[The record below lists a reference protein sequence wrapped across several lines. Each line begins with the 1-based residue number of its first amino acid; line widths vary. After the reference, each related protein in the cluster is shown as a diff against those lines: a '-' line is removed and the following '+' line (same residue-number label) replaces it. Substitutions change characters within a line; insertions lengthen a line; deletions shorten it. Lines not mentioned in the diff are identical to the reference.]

1 MRRYRELLPPDV
13 QDAATLGEGE
23 TPLLHCERYGRRIG
37 IERLFLKDESQ
48 NPSGSFKDR
57 LAFAAIAMAPRF
69 GARAVGVSSTGNAGA
84 AAAAYAARA
93 GLPCIVLTVQG
104 AASAIVTQM
113 QAYGAMVVATRT
125 KADRWKL
132 LQTGVAEWG
141 WYPTS
146 PYFGPPV
153 GSNPYGVDGYKTL
166 AYEVCEQMDW
176 EPPDWCVLPVAYG
189 DALFG
194 MWKGFDELARLGLI
208 RKQPRM
214 VAAEMAGCLAAALAS
229 GEDAIP
235 EIAAPSPYVAG
246 SISVNQSTYQALHA
260 LRASGGTARV
270 ARNDELLGLQRD
282 LGRGRRHLRRALL
295 PGRPCRGG
303 TPVRRRAHR
312 PERHGGGRQHRQ
324 RPQGHRRH
332 RRGRTGGPHRGRR
345 HHPIPGDPARCLRL
359 SCRHVTAGTPNPSFP
374 RNRLCQNSA
383 WVRNGAD
390 APYRHSRESLPSTPI
405 GGGNPGVLEGRYSG
419 VSPLHPS
426 WIPAFQGV
434 SKCPLSLWERVG
446 VREPR
451 GKQAGVNGNEW
462 ER

>member
-1 MRRYRELLPPDV
+1 MSHLTGLVCIRCGSSFGIEPRFDGCPECRREAPANLTPRYDLDAVGRALSVESLHGRPPGMRRYRELLPPDV
-13 QDAATLGEGE
+13 QNAATLGEGD

-84 AAAAYAARA
+84 AAAAYTARA

-104 AASAIVTQM
+104 AASAIITQM

-270 ARNDELLGLQRD
+270 ARNDELLALQRNLAAD
-282 LGRGRRHLRRALL
+282 EGIYAEPSSLAALAAV
-295 PGRPCRGG
+295 G
-303 TPVRRRAHR
+303 
-312 PERHGGGRQHRQ
+312 
-324 RPQGHRRH
+324 
-332 RRGRTGGPHRGRR
+332 
-345 HHPIPGDPARCLRL
+345 
-359 SCRHVTAGTPNPSFP
+359 
-374 RNRLCQNSA
+374 RLC
-383 WVRNGAD
+383 
-390 APYRHSRESLPSTPI
+390 E
-405 GGGNPGVLEGRYSG
+405 EGRIGPRDTVVVVNTASG
-419 VSPLHPS
+419 LKDTGATAAATPE
-426 WIPAFQGV
+426 IPTVDGDTTQFLETLRDAYGY
-434 SKCPLSLWERVG
+434 RVDT
-446 VREPR
+446 
-451 GKQAGVNGNEW
+451 
-462 ER
+462 

>member
-1 MRRYRELLPPDV
+1 MSHLIGLACIRCGASFGIEPRFDGCPECRAQAPANLTPRYDLDAVAQTLSAESLGDRPSDMRRYRELLPPDV
-13 QDAATLGEGE
+13 QDAATLGEGG
-23 TPLLHCERYGRRIG
+23 TPLLHCGRYGQRLG
-37 IERLFLKDESQ
+37 LERLFLKDESR

-57 LAFAAIAMAPRF
+57 LAFTALAMAGRF
-69 GARAVGVSSTGNAGA
+69 GAKAVGVSSTGNAGA

-166 AYEVCEQMDW
+166 AYEVCEQMEW

-189 DALFG
+189 DAFFG
-194 MWKGFDELARLGLI
+194 MWKGFEELAALGLI
-208 RKQPRM
+208 ARKPRM
-214 VAAEMAGCLAAALAS
+214 VAAEMAGCLSAALAS
-229 GEDAIP
+229 GDDAIP

-282 LGRGRRHLRRALL
+282 LAADEGIYAEPSSLAALAALHRLCDEGR
-295 PGRPCRGG
+295 
-303 TPVRRRAHR
+303 
-312 PERHGGGRQHRQ
+312 
-324 RPQGHRRH
+324 
-332 RRGRTGGPHRGRR
+332 
-345 HHPIPGDPARCLRL
+345 I
-359 SCRHVTAGTPNPSFP
+359 TPNDTVMLLNTASGLKDTAATAEAAPEIPTVDGDTARF
-374 RNRLCQNSA
+374 LETLK
-383 WVRNGAD
+383 GAYGYD
-390 APYRHSRESLPSTPI
+390 A
-405 GGGNPGVLEGRYSG
+405 GDM
-419 VSPLHPS
+419 
-426 WIPAFQGV
+426 
-434 SKCPLSLWERVG
+434 
-446 VREPR
+446 
-451 GKQAGVNGNEW
+451 KQP
-462 ER
+462 

>member
-1 MRRYRELLPPDV
+1 MSHLTGLSCIRCNASFGIEPRFDGCPECRREAPANLTPRYDIDAAAGGFSVESLRDRPPGMRRYRELLPPDIR
-13 QDAATLGEGE
+13 DAATLGEGE
-23 TPLLHCERYGRRIG
+23 TPLLHCERYGGRLG
-37 IERLFLKDESQ
+37 LERLFLKDESQ

-57 LAFAAIAMAPRF
+57 LAFAAMAMAKRF
-69 GARAVGVSSTGNAGA
+69 EARAVGVSSTGNAGA

-176 EPPDWCVLPVAYG
+176 EAPDWCVLPVAYG

-194 MWKGFDELARLGLI
+194 MWKGFGELARLGVI
-208 RKQPRM
+208 RKRPRM

-235 EIAAPSPYVAG
+235 EIPAPTPYVAG

-260 LRASGGTARV
+260 LRASGGPAV
-270 ARNDELLGLQRD
+270 LARNDELLGLQRD
-282 LGRGRRHLRRALL
+282 LAADEGVYAEPSSLAALAAV
-295 PGRPCRGG
+295 G
-303 TPVRRRAHR
+303 
-312 PERHGGGRQHRQ
+312 
-324 RPQGHRRH
+324 
-332 RRGRTGGPHRGRR
+332 
-345 HHPIPGDPARCLRL
+345 
-359 SCRHVTAGTPNPSFP
+359 
-374 RNRLCQNSA
+374 RLCQEG
-383 WVRNGAD
+383 R
-390 APYRHSRESLPSTPI
+390 I
-405 GGGNPGVLEGRYSG
+405 GGSDTVVVVNTASG
-419 VSPLHPS
+419 LKDTAATAGAAPE
-426 WIPAFQGV
+426 IPIVDGHTAQFLATLRDAYGYRA
-434 SKCPLSLWERVG
+434 ET
-446 VREPR
+446 
-451 GKQAGVNGNEW
+451 
-462 ER
+462 

>member
-1 MRRYRELLPPDV
+1 MSHLIGLACIRCNASFGIEPRFDGCPECRRQAPSNLTPRYDLDAVAGELFIESLRDRPPGMRRYRELLPPDIR
-13 QDAATLGEGE
+13 DAATLGEGE
-23 TPLLHCERYGRRIG
+23 TPLLHCERYGGRLG
-37 IERLFLKDESQ
+37 LERLFLKDESQ

-57 LAFAAIAMAPRF
+57 LAFAAMAMAKRF
-69 GARAVGVSSTGNAGA
+69 DARAVGVSSTGNAGA

-176 EPPDWCVLPVAYG
+176 EAPDWCVLPVAYG

-194 MWKGFDELARLGLI
+194 MWKGFGELARLGVV
-208 RKQPRM
+208 RKRPRM

-229 GEDAIP
+229 GEDALP
-235 EIAAPSPYVAG
+235 EVPAPTPYVAG

-260 LRASGGTARV
+260 LRASGGTAV
-270 ARNDELLGLQRD
+270 SARNDELLSLQRD
-282 LGRGRRHLRRALL
+282 LAANEGIYAEPSSLAALAAVGRLCKEGQI
-295 PGRPCRGG
+295 GG
-303 TPVRRRAHR
+303 SDTVVVVNTAS
-312 PERHGGGRQHRQ
+312 GLKD
-324 RPQGHRRH
+324 
-332 RRGRTGGPHRGRR
+332 T
-345 HHPIPGDPARCLRL
+345 AA
-359 SCRHVTAGTPNPSFP
+359 TAGAAPEIPTVDGDISQFLATLRDAYGYRAKADRPS
-374 RNRLCQNSA
+374 
-383 WVRNGAD
+383 
-390 APYRHSRESLPSTPI
+390 
-405 GGGNPGVLEGRYSG
+405 
-419 VSPLHPS
+419 
-426 WIPAFQGV
+426 
-434 SKCPLSLWERVG
+434 
-446 VREPR
+446 
-451 GKQAGVNGNEW
+451 
-462 ER
+462 

>member
-1 MRRYRELLPPDV
+1 MSHLTGLACIRCVASFGIEPRFDGCPECRAKTPANLTPRYDLDAAAQTLSVESLHGRPPGMRRYRELLPPDV

-104 AASAIVTQM
+104 AASAIITQM

-166 AYEVCEQMDW
+166 AYEICEQLDW
-176 EPPDWCVLPVAYG
+176 EAPDWCVLPVAYG

-194 MWKGFDELARLGLI
+194 MWKGFDELARLGFI

-282 LGRGRRHLRRALL
+282 LAADEGIYAEPSSLAALAA
-295 PGRPCRGG
+295 
-303 TPVRRRAHR
+303 VA
-312 PERHGGGRQHRQ
+312 
-324 RPQGHRRH
+324 
-332 RRGRTGGPHRGRR
+332 
-345 HHPIPGDPARCLRL
+345 
-359 SCRHVTAGTPNPSFP
+359 
-374 RNRLCQNSA
+374 RLC
-383 WVRNGAD
+383 
-390 APYRHSRESLPSTPI
+390 E
-405 GGGNPGVLEGRYSG
+405 EGRIGRSDTVVVVNTASG
-419 VSPLHPS
+419 LKDTAATAAAAPE
-426 WIPAFQGV
+426 IPIVDGDTTQFLETLRDAYGY
-434 SKCPLSLWERVG
+434 RVDT
-446 VREPR
+446 
-451 GKQAGVNGNEW
+451 
-462 ER
+462 

>member
-1 MRRYRELLPPDV
+1 MSHLIGLACIRCGASFGIEPRFDGCPECRAQAPANLTPRYDIDAAARTLSAESLGDRPTDMRRYRELLPPDV
-13 QDAATLGEGE
+13 QDAATLGEGG
-23 TPLLHCERYGRRIG
+23 TPLLHCGRYGRRLG
-37 IERLFLKDESQ
+37 LERLFLKDESQ

-57 LAFAAIAMAPRF
+57 LAFTALAMAGRF

-176 EPPDWCVLPVAYG
+176 EAPDWCVLPVAYG

-194 MWKGFDELARLGLI
+194 MWKGFEELSALGLI
-208 RKQPRM
+208 RKTPRM
-214 VAAEMAGCLAAALAS
+214 AAAEMAGCLSAALAS
-229 GEDAIP
+229 GDDAIP

-282 LGRGRRHLRRALL
+282 LAADEGVYAEPSSLAALAALHRLCEEGR
-295 PGRPCRGG
+295 
-303 TPVRRRAHR
+303 
-312 PERHGGGRQHRQ
+312 
-324 RPQGHRRH
+324 
-332 RRGRTGGPHRGRR
+332 
-345 HHPIPGDPARCLRL
+345 IARSDTVMVLN
-359 SCRHVTAGTPNPSFP
+359 TAGGLKDTAATAAAAPGIPT
-374 RNRLCQNSA
+374 
-383 WVRNGAD
+383 VDGGAARFLNTLKD
-390 APYRHSRESLPSTPI
+390 AY
-405 GGGNPGVLEGRYSG
+405 GYD
-419 VSPLHPS
+419 
-426 WIPAFQGV
+426 
-434 SKCPLSLWERVG
+434 
-446 VREPR
+446 
-451 GKQAGVNGNEW
+451 AGI
-462 ER
+462 

>member
-1 MRRYRELLPPDV
+1 MSHLTGLACIRCGASFGIEPRFDGCPECRREAPANLTPRYDLDAVARELFVESLRDRPPGMRRYCELLPPDI
-13 QDAATLGEGE
+13 QNAATLGEGE
-23 TPLLHCERYGRRIG
+23 TPLLHCERYGRRLG
-37 IERLFLKDESQ
+37 LERLFLKDESQ

-57 LAFAAIAMAPRF
+57 LAFTALAMAERF
-69 GARAVGVSSTGNAGA
+69 GAQAVGVSSTGNAGA

-146 PYFGPPV
+146 AYFGPPV

-166 AYEVCEQMDW
+166 AYEVCEQMSWD
-176 EPPDWCVLPVAYG
+176 PPDWCVLPVAYG

-229 GEDAIP
+229 GEDAVP
-235 EIAAPSPYVAG
+235 EIAAPGPYVAG

-260 LRASGGTARV
+260 LRASDGTARV
-270 ARNDELLGLQRD
+270 ARNDELLALQRD
-282 LGRGRRHLRRALL
+282 LAADEGIYAEPSSLAALAAVGRLCEEGRI
-295 PGRPCRGG
+295 G
-303 TPVRRRAHR
+303 
-312 PERHGGGRQHRQ
+312 
-324 RPQGHRRH
+324 
-332 RRGRTGGPHRGRR
+332 
-345 HHPIPGDPARCLRL
+345 PGDTVVVVNTASGLKDTAATAAAASEIPTVDGDTGQFLETL
-359 SCRHVTAGTPNPSFP
+359 SNAYG
-374 RNRLCQNSA
+374 
-383 WVRNGAD
+383 
-390 APYRHSRESLPSTPI
+390 YRVDT
-405 GGGNPGVLEGRYSG
+405 
-419 VSPLHPS
+419 
-426 WIPAFQGV
+426 
-434 SKCPLSLWERVG
+434 
-446 VREPR
+446 
-451 GKQAGVNGNEW
+451 
-462 ER
+462 

>member
-1 MRRYRELLPPDV
+1 MSHLIGLACIRCGASFGIEARFDGCPECRREAPANLTPRYDLDAVAKDLSMESLHGRPPGMRRYHELLPPDV
-13 QDAATLGEGE
+13 QDAATLGEGD

-84 AAAAYAARA
+84 AAAAYTARA

-104 AASAIVTQM
+104 AASAIITQM

-282 LGRGRRHLRRALL
+282 LAADEGIYAEPSSLAALAA
-295 PGRPCRGG
+295 
-303 TPVRRRAHR
+303 VA
-312 PERHGGGRQHRQ
+312 
-324 RPQGHRRH
+324 
-332 RRGRTGGPHRGRR
+332 
-345 HHPIPGDPARCLRL
+345 
-359 SCRHVTAGTPNPSFP
+359 
-374 RNRLCQNSA
+374 RLC
-383 WVRNGAD
+383 
-390 APYRHSRESLPSTPI
+390 E
-405 GGGNPGVLEGRYSG
+405 EGRIGRSDTVVVVNTASG
-419 VSPLHPS
+419 LKDTAATAAAARAVPTVDGDTTQFLETLRD
-426 WIPAFQGV
+426 AYGY
-434 SKCPLSLWERVG
+434 RVDT
-446 VREPR
+446 
-451 GKQAGVNGNEW
+451 
-462 ER
+462 

>member
-1 MRRYRELLPPDV
+1 MSQVTGLACIRCGASFGIERRFDGCPECRREAPSNLTPRYDLDAAARELSVESLRNRPTGMRRYRELLLPDI
-13 QDAATLGEGE
+13 QDAATLGEGD
-23 TPLLHCERYGRRIG
+23 TPLLHCARYGRRLG
-37 IERLFLKDESQ
+37 LDRLYLKDESQ

-57 LAFAAIAMAPRF
+57 LAFTALAMARRF
-69 GARAVGVSSTGNAGA
+69 DAKAIGVSSTGNAGA

-166 AYEVCEQMDW
+166 AYEVCEQMSWD
-176 EPPDWCVLPVAYG
+176 PPDWCVLPVAYG

-208 RKQPRM
+208 TKRPRM
-214 VAAEMAGCLAAALAS
+214 VAAEMAGCLTAALAS

-235 EIAAPSPYVAG
+235 EMAAPSPYVAG

-260 LRASGGTARV
+260 LRASDGAARV

-282 LGRGRRHLRRALL
+282 LAADEGIYAEPSSLAALAAVGRLCEEGRISRNDTVVVVNTASGLKDTA
-295 PGRPCRGG
+295 
-303 TPVRRRAHR
+303 A
-312 PERHGGGRQHRQ
+312 
-324 RPQGHRRH
+324 
-332 RRGRTGGPHRGRR
+332 
-345 HHPIPGDPARCLRL
+345 
-359 SCRHVTAGTPNPSFP
+359 TAGAAPEIPT
-374 RNRLCQNSA
+374 
-383 WVRNGAD
+383 VDDGD
-390 APYRHSRESLPSTPI
+390 AARFLEILKNAHGYRVE
-405 GGGNPGVLEGRYSG
+405 
-419 VSPLHPS
+419 
-426 WIPAFQGV
+426 A
-434 SKCPLSLWERVG
+434 
-446 VREPR
+446 
-451 GKQAGVNGNEW
+451 
-462 ER
+462 

>member
-1 MRRYRELLPPDV
+1 MSHLIGLACIRCNASFGIEPRFDGCPECRRQAPSNLTPRYDLDAVAGELFIESLRDRPPGMRRYRELLPPDIR
-13 QDAATLGEGE
+13 DAATLGEGE
-23 TPLLHCERYGRRIG
+23 TPLLHCERYGGRLG
-37 IERLFLKDESQ
+37 LERLFLKDESQ

-57 LAFAAIAMAPRF
+57 LAFAAMAMAKRF
-69 GARAVGVSSTGNAGA
+69 DARAVGVSSTGNAGA

-176 EPPDWCVLPVAYG
+176 EAPDWCVLPVAYG

-194 MWKGFDELARLGLI
+194 MWKGFGEVARLGVV
-208 RKQPRM
+208 RKRPRM

-229 GEDAIP
+229 GEDALP
-235 EIAAPSPYVAG
+235 EVPAPTPYVAG

-260 LRASGGTARV
+260 LRASGGTAV
-270 ARNDELLGLQRD
+270 SARNDELLSLQRD
-282 LGRGRRHLRRALL
+282 LAANEGIYAEPSSLAALAAVGRLCKEGQI
-295 PGRPCRGG
+295 GG
-303 TPVRRRAHR
+303 SDTVVVVNTAS
-312 PERHGGGRQHRQ
+312 GLKD
-324 RPQGHRRH
+324 
-332 RRGRTGGPHRGRR
+332 T
-345 HHPIPGDPARCLRL
+345 AA
-359 SCRHVTAGTPNPSFP
+359 TAGAAPEIPTVDGDISQFLATLRDAYGYRAKADRPS
-374 RNRLCQNSA
+374 
-383 WVRNGAD
+383 
-390 APYRHSRESLPSTPI
+390 
-405 GGGNPGVLEGRYSG
+405 
-419 VSPLHPS
+419 
-426 WIPAFQGV
+426 
-434 SKCPLSLWERVG
+434 
-446 VREPR
+446 
-451 GKQAGVNGNEW
+451 
-462 ER
+462 

>member
-1 MRRYRELLPPDV
+1 MSHLIGLACIRCNASFGIEPRFDGCPECRRQAPSNLTPRYDLDAVAGELFIESLRDRPPGMRRYRELLPPDIR
-13 QDAATLGEGE
+13 DAATLGEGE
-23 TPLLHCERYGRRIG
+23 TPLLHCERYGGRLG
-37 IERLFLKDESQ
+37 LERLFLKDESQ

-57 LAFAAIAMAPRF
+57 LAFAAMAMAKRF
-69 GARAVGVSSTGNAGA
+69 DARAVGVSSTGNAGA

-176 EPPDWCVLPVAYG
+176 EAPDWCVLPVAYG

-194 MWKGFDELARLGLI
+194 MWKGFGELARLGVI
-208 RKQPRM
+208 RKRPRM

-229 GEDAIP
+229 GEDALP
-235 EIAAPSPYVAG
+235 EVPAPTPYVAG

-260 LRASGGTARV
+260 LRASGGTAV
-270 ARNDELLGLQRD
+270 SARNDELLSLQRD
-282 LGRGRRHLRRALL
+282 LAANEGIYAEPSSLAALAAVGRLCKEGQI
-295 PGRPCRGG
+295 GG
-303 TPVRRRAHR
+303 SDTVVVVNTAS
-312 PERHGGGRQHRQ
+312 GLKD
-324 RPQGHRRH
+324 
-332 RRGRTGGPHRGRR
+332 T
-345 HHPIPGDPARCLRL
+345 AA
-359 SCRHVTAGTPNPSFP
+359 TAGAAPEIPTVDGDIAQFLATLRDAYGYRAKADRPS
-374 RNRLCQNSA
+374 
-383 WVRNGAD
+383 
-390 APYRHSRESLPSTPI
+390 
-405 GGGNPGVLEGRYSG
+405 
-419 VSPLHPS
+419 
-426 WIPAFQGV
+426 
-434 SKCPLSLWERVG
+434 
-446 VREPR
+446 
-451 GKQAGVNGNEW
+451 
-462 ER
+462 

>member
-1 MRRYRELLPPDV
+1 MVSVTSGARSKRNPNMSHLTGLSCIRCGASFGIEPRFDGCPQCRTQAPANLTPRYNLDDAARTLSTKSLGDRPAGMTRYRELLPPDV
-13 QDAATLGEGE
+13 QDAPTLGEGE
-23 TPLLHCERYGRRIG
+23 TPLLRCQRYGRRLG
-37 IERLFLKDESQ
+37 LDRLYLKDESQ

-57 LAFAAIAMAPRF
+57 LAFTALAMAGRF
-69 GARAVGVSSTGNAGA
+69 GAKAVGVSSTGNAGA
-84 AAAAYAARA
+84 AAATYAARA

-166 AYEVCEQMDW
+166 AYEVCEQMEW
-176 EPPDWCVLPVAYG
+176 EAPDWCVLPVAYG

-194 MWKGFDELARLGLI
+194 MWKGFDELAKLGHI

-214 VAAEMAGCLAAALAS
+214 VAAEMAGCLTAALAS

-260 LRASGGTARV
+260 LRASGGV
-270 ARNDELLGLQRD
+270 ACVAKNDELLGLQRD
-282 LGRGRRHLRRALL
+282 LAADEGIYAEPSSLAALAAVGHL
-295 PGRPCRGG
+295 CK
-303 TPVRRRAHR
+303 
-312 PERHGGGRQHRQ
+312 GGRIGPSDTVVVVNTASGLKDTAATAAAAPEIPTVDGDTAEFLETLKDAYGY
-324 RPQGHRRH
+324 RPK
-332 RRGRTGGPHRGRR
+332 
-345 HHPIPGDPARCLRL
+345 A
-359 SCRHVTAGTPNPSFP
+359 
-374 RNRLCQNSA
+374 
-383 WVRNGAD
+383 
-390 APYRHSRESLPSTPI
+390 
-405 GGGNPGVLEGRYSG
+405 
-419 VSPLHPS
+419 
-426 WIPAFQGV
+426 
-434 SKCPLSLWERVG
+434 
-446 VREPR
+446 
-451 GKQAGVNGNEW
+451 
-462 ER
+462 

>member
-1 MRRYRELLPPDV
+1 M
-13 QDAATLGEGE
+13 
-23 TPLLHCERYGRRIG
+23 
-37 IERLFLKDESQ
+37 
-48 NPSGSFKDR
+48 
-57 LAFAAIAMAPRF
+57 
-69 GARAVGVSSTGNAGA
+69 GVSSTGNAGA

-194 MWKGFDELARLGLI
+194 MWKGFDEFARLGLI

-214 VAAEMAGCLAAALAS
+214 VAAEMAGCLTAALAS
-229 GEDAIP
+229 SEDAIP

-260 LRASGGTARV
+260 LRASHGTAQV
-270 ARNDELLGLQRD
+270 VRNDELLGLQRD
-282 LGRGRRHLRRALL
+282 LAADEGIYAEPSSLAALAAVGRLCEEGRI
-295 PGRPCRGG
+295 GRNDKVVVVNTASGLKDTGATAAAAPEIPTVDGG
-303 TPVRRRAHR
+303 TT
-312 PERHGGGRQHRQ
+312 QFLQ
-324 RPQGHRRH
+324 
-332 RRGRTGGPHRGRR
+332 T
-345 HHPIPGDPARCLRL
+345 LRDAYGY
-359 SCRHVTAGTPNPSFP
+359 HVDT
-374 RNRLCQNSA
+374 
-383 WVRNGAD
+383 
-390 APYRHSRESLPSTPI
+390 
-405 GGGNPGVLEGRYSG
+405 
-419 VSPLHPS
+419 
-426 WIPAFQGV
+426 
-434 SKCPLSLWERVG
+434 
-446 VREPR
+446 
-451 GKQAGVNGNEW
+451 
-462 ER
+462 

>member
-1 MRRYRELLPPDV
+1 MSHLTGLVCIRCGSSFGIEPRFDGCPECRREAPANLTPRYDLDAVGRALSVESLHGRPPGMRRYRELLPPDV
-13 QDAATLGEGE
+13 QNAATLGEGD
-23 TPLLHCERYGRRIG
+23 TPLLRCERYGRRIG

-104 AASAIVTQM
+104 AASAIITQM

-176 EPPDWCVLPVAYG
+176 EAPDWCVLPVAYG

-282 LGRGRRHLRRALL
+282 LAADEGVYAEPSSLAALAAVARLCEEGRIGRRDTVVVVNTASGLKDTAATATAARAVPTVDGDIGQFLETLR
-295 PGRPCRGG
+295 
-303 TPVRRRAHR
+303 
-312 PERHGGGRQHRQ
+312 
-324 RPQGHRRH
+324 
-332 RRGRTGGPHRGRR
+332 
-345 HHPIPGDPARCLRL
+345 
-359 SCRHVTAGTPNPSFP
+359 
-374 RNRLCQNSA
+374 
-383 WVRNGAD
+383 D
-390 APYRHSRESLPSTPI
+390 AYGYRVDT
-405 GGGNPGVLEGRYSG
+405 
-419 VSPLHPS
+419 
-426 WIPAFQGV
+426 
-434 SKCPLSLWERVG
+434 
-446 VREPR
+446 
-451 GKQAGVNGNEW
+451 
-462 ER
+462 

>member
-1 MRRYRELLPPDV
+1 MSHLTGLACIRCDASFGIEPRFDGCPECRREAPTNLTPRYDLDAVAQELSMDSLRDRPPGMRRYRELLPPDV

-23 TPLLHCERYGRRIG
+23 TPLLHCERYGH
-37 IERLFLKDESQ
+37 RLGLDRLYLKDESQ

-57 LAFAAIAMAPRF
+57 LAFTALAMARRF
-69 GARAVGVSSTGNAGA
+69 GAKAVGVSSTGNAGA

-194 MWKGFDELARLGLI
+194 MWKGFDELASLGLI
-208 RKQPRM
+208 RQPPRM
-214 VAAEMAGCLAAALAS
+214 VAAEMAGCLTAALAS
-229 GEDAIP
+229 GQDAIP
-235 EIAAPSPYVAG
+235 EITAPSPFVAG

-260 LRASGGTARV
+260 LRASDGAARGGAKRRASRTAT
-270 ARNDELLGLQRD
+270 GF
-282 LGRGRRHLRRALL
+282 GCGRRHLRRALL

-303 TPVRRRAHR
+303 PPVRRRPHQ
-312 PERHGGGRQHRQ
+312 PERHGSGRQHRQ
-324 RPQGHRRH
+324 RPQGHHRH
-332 RRGRTGGPHRGRR
+332 RGSRT
-345 HHPIPGDPARCLRL
+345 
-359 SCRHVTAGTPNPSFP
+359 
-374 RNRLCQNSA
+374 
-383 WVRNGAD
+383 
-390 APYRHSRESLPSTPI
+390 
-405 GGGNPGVLEGRYSG
+405 
-419 VSPLHPS
+419 
-426 WIPAFQGV
+426 
-434 SKCPLSLWERVG
+434 
-446 VREPR
+446 
-451 GKQAGVNGNEW
+451 
-462 ER
+462 

>member
-1 MRRYRELLPPDV
+1 MSHLTGLVCIRCRASFGIEPRFDGCPECRREAPANLTPRYDLDAAARELSVESLRERPTGMRRYRELLPPDL

-23 TPLLHCERYGRRIG
+23 TPLLHCERYGRRLG
-37 IERLFLKDESQ
+37 LGRLYLKDESR

-57 LAFAAIAMAPRF
+57 LAFTAMAMAKRF

-176 EPPDWCVLPVAYG
+176 EAPDWCVLPVAYG

-194 MWKGFDELARLGLI
+194 MWKGFEELAVLGLI
-208 RKQPRM
+208 AGKPRM
-214 VAAEMAGCLAAALAS
+214 VAAEMAGCLGAALAS

-235 EIAAPSPYVAG
+235 EIPAPTPYVAG

-260 LRASGGTARV
+260 LRASNGTAV
-270 ARNDELLGLQRD
+270 LARNDELLDLQRELAAD
-282 LGRGRRHLRRALL
+282 EGLYAEPSSLAALAA
-295 PGRPCRGG
+295 
-303 TPVRRRAHR
+303 VRRLCDEKRIGPRDTVVVVNTASGLKDTGATASAA
-312 PERHGGGRQHRQ
+312 PE
-324 RPQGHRRH
+324 
-332 RRGRTGGPHRGRR
+332 
-345 HHPIPGDPARCLRL
+345 IPTVDGDTARFLKTLR
-359 SCRHVTAGTPNPSFP
+359 
-374 RNRLCQNSA
+374 
-383 WVRNGAD
+383 D
-390 APYRHSRESLPSTPI
+390 AYGYRVE
-405 GGGNPGVLEGRYSG
+405 
-419 VSPLHPS
+419 
-426 WIPAFQGV
+426 A
-434 SKCPLSLWERVG
+434 
-446 VREPR
+446 
-451 GKQAGVNGNEW
+451 
-462 ER
+462 

>member
-1 MRRYRELLPPDV
+1 MSHLTGLACIRCGASFGIEPRFDGCPECGREAPANLTPRYDLDAVAADFSVDSLRDRPPGMRRYHELLPPDV
-13 QDAATLGEGE
+13 QDAPTLGEGE
-23 TPLLHCERYGRRIG
+23 TPLLHCERYGRRVG
-37 IERLFLKDESQ
+37 LERLFLKDESQ

-57 LAFAAIAMAPRF
+57 LAFAAMAMAKRF
-69 GARAVGVSSTGNAGA
+69 DAKAVGVSSTGNAGA
-84 AAAAYAARA
+84 AAASYAARA

-194 MWKGFDELARLGLI
+194 MWKGFGELARLGVI
-208 RKQPRM
+208 RKRPRM

-235 EIAAPSPYVAG
+235 EIPAPAPYVAG

-260 LRASGGTARV
+260 LRASDGTAV
-270 ARNDELLGLQRD
+270 LASNDELLGLQRD
-282 LGRGRRHLRRALL
+282 LAADEGIYAEPSSLAALAAAGRLCEERRIASTDTVVVVNTASGLKDTAATAGAAPEIPTVDGDTNQFLATLRDAYGYRAE
-295 PGRPCRGG
+295 
-303 TPVRRRAHR
+303 AHR
-312 PERHGGGRQHRQ
+312 P
-324 RPQGHRRH
+324 
-332 RRGRTGGPHRGRR
+332 
-345 HHPIPGDPARCLRL
+345 
-359 SCRHVTAGTPNPSFP
+359 S
-374 RNRLCQNSA
+374 
-383 WVRNGAD
+383 
-390 APYRHSRESLPSTPI
+390 
-405 GGGNPGVLEGRYSG
+405 
-419 VSPLHPS
+419 
-426 WIPAFQGV
+426 
-434 SKCPLSLWERVG
+434 
-446 VREPR
+446 
-451 GKQAGVNGNEW
+451 
-462 ER
+462 

>member
-1 MRRYRELLPPDV
+1 MSHLTGLVCIRCGSSFGIEPRFDGCPECRREAPANLTPRYDLDAVSRALSVESLYGRPPGMRRYRELLPPDV
-13 QDAATLGEGE
+13 QNAATLGEGD
-23 TPLLHCERYGRRIG
+23 TPLLHCERHGRRLG
-37 IERLFLKDESQ
+37 LERLLLKDESQ

-104 AASAIVTQM
+104 AASAIITQM

-176 EPPDWCVLPVAYG
+176 EAPDWCVLPVAYG

-270 ARNDELLGLQRD
+270 ARNDELLAPATGP
-282 LGRGRRHLRRALL
+282 GRGRRRLRGAVL

-303 TPVRRRAHR
+303 PPVRRRPNR
-312 PERHGGGRQHRQ
+312 P
-324 RPQGHRRH
+324 
-332 RRGRTGGPHRGRR
+332 
-345 HHPIPGDPARCLRL
+345 A
-359 SCRHVTAGTPNPSFP
+359 
-374 RNRLCQNSA
+374 
-383 WVRNGAD
+383 
-390 APYRHSRESLPSTPI
+390 
-405 GGGNPGVLEGRYSG
+405 
-419 VSPLHPS
+419 
-426 WIPAFQGV
+426 
-434 SKCPLSLWERVG
+434 
-446 VREPR
+446 
-451 GKQAGVNGNEW
+451 
-462 ER
+462 

>member
-1 MRRYRELLPPDV
+1 MSHLTGLVCIRCRASFGIEPRFDGCPECRREAPANLTPRYDLDAAARELSVESLRERPTGMRRYRELLPPDL

-23 TPLLHCERYGRRIG
+23 TPLLHCERYGRRLG
-37 IERLFLKDESQ
+37 LGRLYLKDESR

-57 LAFAAIAMAPRF
+57 LAFTAMAMAKRF

-176 EPPDWCVLPVAYG
+176 ETPDWCVLPVAYG

-194 MWKGFDELARLGLI
+194 MWKGFEELAVLGLI
-208 RKQPRM
+208 AGKPRM
-214 VAAEMAGCLAAALAS
+214 VAAEMAGCLGAALAS

-235 EIAAPSPYVAG
+235 EIPAPTPYVAG

-260 LRASGGTARV
+260 LRASNGTAV
-270 ARNDELLGLQRD
+270 LARNDELLDLQRELAAD
-282 LGRGRRHLRRALL
+282 EGLYAEPSSLAALAA
-295 PGRPCRGG
+295 
-303 TPVRRRAHR
+303 VRRLCEEKRIGPRDTVVVVNTASGLKDTGATASAAPEIPTVDGDTARFLKTLRAAY
-312 PERHGGGRQHRQ
+312 G
-324 RPQGHRRH
+324 
-332 RRGRTGGPHRGRR
+332 
-345 HHPIPGDPARCLRL
+345 
-359 SCRHVTAGTPNPSFP
+359 
-374 RNRLCQNSA
+374 
-383 WVRNGAD
+383 
-390 APYRHSRESLPSTPI
+390 YRVE
-405 GGGNPGVLEGRYSG
+405 
-419 VSPLHPS
+419 
-426 WIPAFQGV
+426 A
-434 SKCPLSLWERVG
+434 
-446 VREPR
+446 
-451 GKQAGVNGNEW
+451 
-462 ER
+462 

>member
-1 MRRYRELLPPDV
+1 MSHLTGLVCIRCGASFGVEARFDGCPECRREAPANLTPRYDLDAVAKDLSMESLHGRPPGMRRYRELLPPDI
-13 QDAATLGEGE
+13 QNAATLGEGD
-23 TPLLHCERYGRRIG
+23 TPLLHCERHGRRLG
-37 IERLFLKDESQ
+37 LERLFLKDESQ

-104 AASAIVTQM
+104 AASAIITQM

-125 KADRWKL
+125 KADRWNL

-166 AYEVCEQMDW
+166 AYEICEQLDW
-176 EPPDWCVLPVAYG
+176 EAPDWCVLPVAYG

-194 MWKGFDELARLGLI
+194 MWKGSDELARMGLI

-214 VAAEMAGCLAAALAS
+214 VAAEMAGCLTAALAS

-235 EIAAPSPYVAG
+235 EITAPSPYVAG

-282 LGRGRRHLRRALL
+282 LAADEGVYAEPSSLAALAA
-295 PGRPCRGG
+295 
-303 TPVRRRAHR
+303 VA
-312 PERHGGGRQHRQ
+312 
-324 RPQGHRRH
+324 
-332 RRGRTGGPHRGRR
+332 
-345 HHPIPGDPARCLRL
+345 
-359 SCRHVTAGTPNPSFP
+359 
-374 RNRLCQNSA
+374 RLCK
-383 WVRNGAD
+383 
-390 APYRHSRESLPSTPI
+390 
-405 GGGNPGVLEGRYSG
+405 EGRIGRSDTVVVVNTASG
-419 VSPLHPS
+419 LKDTGATAAAAPE
-426 WIPAFQGV
+426 IPTVDGDTTQFLETLRDAYGY
-434 SKCPLSLWERVG
+434 RVDT
-446 VREPR
+446 
-451 GKQAGVNGNEW
+451 
-462 ER
+462 

>member
-1 MRRYRELLPPDV
+1 MSHLTGLACIRCGASFGIEPRFDGCPECRREAPANLTPRYDLDAAARTLSLESLRDRPPGMRRYRELLPPDI

-23 TPLLHCERYGRRIG
+23 TPLLHCTRYGRRL
-37 IERLFLKDESQ
+37 RLDRLYLKDESQ

-57 LAFAAIAMAPRF
+57 LAFTALAMARRF
-69 GARAVGVSSTGNAGA
+69 GAKAVGVSSTGNAGA

-153 GSNPYGVDGYKTL
+153 GSNPYGVEGYKTL

-208 RKQPRM
+208 TKRPRM
-214 VAAEMAGCLAAALAS
+214 VAAEMAGCLTAALAS

-235 EIAAPSPYVAG
+235 EMAAPSPYVAG

-260 LRASGGTARV
+260 LRASDGAARV

-282 LGRGRRHLRRALL
+282 LAADEGIYAEPSSLAALAAVGRLCEEGRISRSDTVVVVNTASGLKDTA
-295 PGRPCRGG
+295 
-303 TPVRRRAHR
+303 A
-312 PERHGGGRQHRQ
+312 
-324 RPQGHRRH
+324 
-332 RRGRTGGPHRGRR
+332 
-345 HHPIPGDPARCLRL
+345 
-359 SCRHVTAGTPNPSFP
+359 TAGAATEIPT
-374 RNRLCQNSA
+374 
-383 WVRNGAD
+383 V
-390 APYRHSRESLPSTPI
+390 
-405 GGGNPGVLEGRYSG
+405 GGDIAQFLETLEHAYGFR
-419 VSPLHPS
+419 
-426 WIPAFQGV
+426 A
-434 SKCPLSLWERVG
+434 E
-446 VREPR
+446 
-451 GKQAGVNGNEW
+451 A
-462 ER
+462 

>member
-1 MRRYRELLPPDV
+1 MSHLTGLVCIRCGSSFGVDARFDGCPECRREAPANLTPRYDLDAVGRALSVESLHGRPPGMRRYRELLPPDI
-13 QDAATLGEGE
+13 QNAATLGEGE

-194 MWKGFDELARLGLI
+194 MWKGFDELARLGMI

-260 LRASGGTARV
+260 LRASGGTAQV

-282 LGRGRRHLRRALL
+282 LAADEGVYAEPSSLAAL
-295 PGRPCRGG
+295 
-303 TPVRRRAHR
+303 A
-312 PERHGGGRQHRQ
+312 
-324 RPQGHRRH
+324 
-332 RRGRTGGPHRGRR
+332 
-345 HHPIPGDPARCLRL
+345 A
-359 SCRHVTAGTPNPSFP
+359 AG
-374 RNRLCQNSA
+374 RLC
-383 WVRNGAD
+383 
-390 APYRHSRESLPSTPI
+390 E
-405 GGGNPGVLEGRYSG
+405 EGRIGPRDTVVVVNTASG
-419 VSPLHPS
+419 LKDTGATAAAARAVPTVDGDTTQFLETLRD
-426 WIPAFQGV
+426 AYGY
-434 SKCPLSLWERVG
+434 RVDT
-446 VREPR
+446 
-451 GKQAGVNGNEW
+451 
-462 ER
+462 

>member
-1 MRRYRELLPPDV
+1 MSHLTGLACIRCGASFGIEPRFDGCPECRREAPANLTPRYDLDAVAKELSVDSLRHRPPGIRRYRELLPPDI

-23 TPLLHCERYGRRIG
+23 TPLLHCTRYGRRL
-37 IERLFLKDESQ
+37 RLDRLYLKDESQ

-57 LAFAAIAMAPRF
+57 LAFTALAMARRF
-69 GARAVGVSSTGNAGA
+69 GAKAVGVSSTGNAGA

-153 GSNPYGVDGYKTL
+153 GSNPYGVEGYKTL
-166 AYEVCEQMDW
+166 AYEVCEQMSWD
-176 EPPDWCVLPVAYG
+176 PPDWCVLPVAYG

-208 RKQPRM
+208 TKRPRM
-214 VAAEMAGCLAAALAS
+214 VAAEMAGCLTAALAS

-235 EIAAPSPYVAG
+235 EMAAPSPYVAG

-260 LRASGGTARV
+260 LRASDGAARV

-282 LGRGRRHLRRALL
+282 LAADEGIYAEPSSLAALAAVGRLCEEGRI
-295 PGRPCRGG
+295 GRNDTVVVVNTASGLKD
-303 TPVRRRAHR
+303 TA
-312 PERHGGGRQHRQ
+312 
-324 RPQGHRRH
+324 
-332 RRGRTGGPHRGRR
+332 
-345 HHPIPGDPARCLRL
+345 A
-359 SCRHVTAGTPNPSFP
+359 TAGAAPEIPTVGGDIAQF
-374 RNRLCQNSA
+374 LETLE
-383 WVRNGAD
+383 D
-390 APYRHSRESLPSTPI
+390 AYGFRAE
-405 GGGNPGVLEGRYSG
+405 
-419 VSPLHPS
+419 
-426 WIPAFQGV
+426 A
-434 SKCPLSLWERVG
+434 
-446 VREPR
+446 
-451 GKQAGVNGNEW
+451 
-462 ER
+462 

>member
-1 MRRYRELLPPDV
+1 MSHLTGLACIRCGASFGIEPRFDGCPECRREAPANLTPRYDLDAAAKELSMDSLRNRPPGMRRYRELLPPDI

-23 TPLLHCERYGRRIG
+23 TPLLHCTRYGRRL
-37 IERLFLKDESQ
+37 RLDRLYLKDESQ

-57 LAFAAIAMAPRF
+57 LAFTALAMARRF
-69 GARAVGVSSTGNAGA
+69 GAKAVGVSSTGNAGA

-132 LQTGVAEWG
+132 LRTGVAEWG

-153 GSNPYGVDGYKTL
+153 GSNPYGVEGYKTL

-208 RKQPRM
+208 TKQPRM
-214 VAAEMAGCLAAALAS
+214 VAAEMAGCLTAALAS

-235 EIAAPSPYVAG
+235 ELAAPSPYVAG

-260 LRASGGTARV
+260 LRASDGAARV
-270 ARNDELLGLQRD
+270 ARNDELLVLQRD
-282 LGRGRRHLRRALL
+282 LAADEGIYAEPSSLAALAAVGRLCEEGRI
-295 PGRPCRGG
+295 GRNDTVVVVNTASGLKD
-303 TPVRRRAHR
+303 TA
-312 PERHGGGRQHRQ
+312 
-324 RPQGHRRH
+324 
-332 RRGRTGGPHRGRR
+332 
-345 HHPIPGDPARCLRL
+345 A
-359 SCRHVTAGTPNPSFP
+359 TAGAAPEIPTVGGDIARF
-374 RNRLCQNSA
+374 LETLE
-383 WVRNGAD
+383 D
-390 APYRHSRESLPSTPI
+390 AYGFHAE
-405 GGGNPGVLEGRYSG
+405 
-419 VSPLHPS
+419 
-426 WIPAFQGV
+426 A
-434 SKCPLSLWERVG
+434 
-446 VREPR
+446 
-451 GKQAGVNGNEW
+451 
-462 ER
+462 

>member
-1 MRRYRELLPPDV
+1 MSHLTGLACIRCGASFGIEPRFDGCPECRREAPANLTPRYDLDAVARELSADSLRDRPPGMRRYRELLPPDI
-13 QDAATLGEGE
+13 QDAVTLGEGE
-23 TPLLHCERYGRRIG
+23 TPLLHCQRYGRRLG
-37 IERLFLKDESQ
+37 LGRLYLKDESQ

-57 LAFAAIAMAPRF
+57 LAFTALAMAGRF

-104 AASAIVTQM
+104 AASAMVTQM

-176 EPPDWCVLPVAYG
+176 KPPDWCVLPVAYG

-194 MWKGFDELARLGLI
+194 MWKGFEELATLGLI
-208 RKQPRM
+208 ARMPRM
-214 VAAEMAGCLAAALAS
+214 VAAEMAGCLSAALAS
-229 GEDAIP
+229 GEDVIP

-260 LRASGGTARV
+260 LRASDGTARV
-270 ARNDELLGLQRD
+270 ARNDELVDLQRALAAD
-282 LGRGRRHLRRALL
+282 EGIYAEPSSMAALAAVSRLCEEGRIGPSDTVVVVNTASGLKD
-295 PGRPCRGG
+295 
-303 TPVRRRAHR
+303 TPA
-312 PERHGGGRQHRQ
+312 
-324 RPQGHRRH
+324 
-332 RRGRTGGPHRGRR
+332 
-345 HHPIPGDPARCLRL
+345 
-359 SCRHVTAGTPNPSFP
+359 TAG
-374 RNRLCQNSA
+374 A
-383 WVRNGAD
+383 
-390 APYRHSRESLPSTPI
+390 APEIPDVDGDTARFLETLRDVYGYRAE
-405 GGGNPGVLEGRYSG
+405 
-419 VSPLHPS
+419 
-426 WIPAFQGV
+426 A
-434 SKCPLSLWERVG
+434 
-446 VREPR
+446 
-451 GKQAGVNGNEW
+451 
-462 ER
+462 

>member
-1 MRRYRELLPPDV
+1 MSHLTGLVCIRCGGSFGIEPRFDGCPNCRPEAPANLTPRYDLDAVARELSVESLRDRPPGMRRYRELLPPDV

-23 TPLLHCERYGRRIG
+23 TPLLHCERYGRRLG
-37 IERLFLKDESQ
+37 LERLFVKDESQ

-57 LAFAAIAMAPRF
+57 LAFTALAMAGRF

-113 QAYGAMVVATRT
+113 QAYGAMVMATRT

-176 EPPDWCVLPVAYG
+176 APPDWCVLPVAYG

-214 VAAEMAGCLAAALAS
+214 VAAEMAGCLTAALAS

-235 EIAAPSPYVAG
+235 EIPAPTPYVAG

-282 LGRGRRHLRRALL
+282 LAADEGVYAEPSSLAALAAV
-295 PGRPCRGG
+295 G
-303 TPVRRRAHR
+303 
-312 PERHGGGRQHRQ
+312 
-324 RPQGHRRH
+324 
-332 RRGRTGGPHRGRR
+332 
-345 HHPIPGDPARCLRL
+345 
-359 SCRHVTAGTPNPSFP
+359 
-374 RNRLCQNSA
+374 RLC
-383 WVRNGAD
+383 
-390 APYRHSRESLPSTPI
+390 E
-405 GGGNPGVLEGRYSG
+405 EGRIGRSDTVVVVNTASG
-419 VSPLHPS
+419 LKDTAATTAAARAVPTVDGDIGQFLETLRD
-426 WIPAFQGV
+426 AYGY
-434 SKCPLSLWERVG
+434 RV
-446 VREPR
+446 ET
-451 GKQAGVNGNEW
+451 
-462 ER
+462 

>member
-1 MRRYRELLPPDV
+1 MSHLTGLSCIRCGASFGIEPRFDGCPECRRQAPANLTPRYDLDAAAGDFSVDSLRGRPPGMRRYRELLPPDV
-13 QDAATLGEGE
+13 QDAPSLGEGE
-23 TPLLHCERYGRRIG
+23 TPLLHCERYGRRLG
-37 IERLFLKDESQ
+37 LERLYLKDESQ

-57 LAFAAIAMAPRF
+57 LAFTALAMAKRF
-69 GARAVGVSSTGNAGA
+69 DAKAVGVSSTGNAGA

-194 MWKGFDELARLGLI
+194 MWKGFSELARLGVI

-229 GEDAIP
+229 GEDALP
-235 EIAAPSPYVAG
+235 EIPAPTPYVAG

-260 LRASGGTARV
+260 LRASGGTAV
-270 ARNDELLGLQRD
+270 LARNDELLSLQRD
-282 LGRGRRHLRRALL
+282 LAADEGIYAEPSSLAALAAV
-295 PGRPCRGG
+295 G
-303 TPVRRRAHR
+303 
-312 PERHGGGRQHRQ
+312 
-324 RPQGHRRH
+324 
-332 RRGRTGGPHRGRR
+332 
-345 HHPIPGDPARCLRL
+345 
-359 SCRHVTAGTPNPSFP
+359 
-374 RNRLCQNSA
+374 RLCQEG
-383 WVRNGAD
+383 R
-390 APYRHSRESLPSTPI
+390 I
-405 GGGNPGVLEGRYSG
+405 GGSDTVVVVNTASG
-419 VSPLHPS
+419 LKDTAATSGAAPE
-426 WIPAFQGV
+426 IPTVDGDIAQFLATLRDAYGYRA
-434 SKCPLSLWERVG
+434 KT
-446 VREPR
+446 
-451 GKQAGVNGNEW
+451 
-462 ER
+462 

>member
-1 MRRYRELLPPDV
+1 MSHLTGLSCIRCNASFGIEPRFDGCPECRREAPANLTPRYDLDAAAGDFSIDSLRERPPGMRRYRELLPPDV

-23 TPLLHCERYGRRIG
+23 TPLLHCERYGRRLG
-37 IERLFLKDESQ
+37 LDRLYLKDESQ

-57 LAFAAIAMAPRF
+57 LAFAAMAMTKRF
-69 GARAVGVSSTGNAGA
+69 DARAVGVSSTGNAGA

-93 GLPCIVLTVQG
+93 GLPCIVLTVRG

-125 KADRWKL
+125 KAHRWKL

-194 MWKGFDELARLGLI
+194 MWKGFGELARLGVI

-229 GEDAIP
+229 GDDALP
-235 EIAAPSPYVAG
+235 EIPAPTPYVAG

-260 LRASGGTARV
+260 LRASGGTAV
-270 ARNDELLGLQRD
+270 LARNDELLSLQRD
-282 LGRGRRHLRRALL
+282 LAADEGIYAEPSSLAALAAVGRLCDEGRVGPTDTVVVVNTASGLKDTVATATAAPEIPTVDGDIAQFLATLRDAYGYRAE
-295 PGRPCRGG
+295 
-303 TPVRRRAHR
+303 AHR
-312 PERHGGGRQHRQ
+312 P
-324 RPQGHRRH
+324 
-332 RRGRTGGPHRGRR
+332 
-345 HHPIPGDPARCLRL
+345 
-359 SCRHVTAGTPNPSFP
+359 S
-374 RNRLCQNSA
+374 
-383 WVRNGAD
+383 
-390 APYRHSRESLPSTPI
+390 
-405 GGGNPGVLEGRYSG
+405 
-419 VSPLHPS
+419 
-426 WIPAFQGV
+426 
-434 SKCPLSLWERVG
+434 
-446 VREPR
+446 
-451 GKQAGVNGNEW
+451 
-462 ER
+462 